1 VKQIII
7 DIAPDGSTKIETKGY
22 TGASCRDGSRF
33 LEEALGVKTGEKL
46 TADFHKAPQT
56 ERRLTQ

>member
-1 VKQIII
+1 MRTIEIIVS
-7 DIAPDGSTKIETKGY
+7 PTGETTVETKGY

-33 LEEALGVKTGEKL
+33 LEEALGTKTGEKL
-46 TADFHKAPQT
+46 TPEFHKAPQA